1 VLRTRSPLDL
11 PEQAPWIS
19 FDLHV
24 LSTPPAFILSQD
36 QTLQQNRVR
45 PSRPAEASVQ
55 ASNECQ
61 RALRVERK
69 IALVAASGCDGRPR
83 RVTMPTR
90 IRVAAGWEADSEIDR
105 QSLGTPE
112 GGRRI
117 ARTGVL
123 SSLPFSR
130 SRSSGTH
137 RDLGRNDR
145 GRRWC
150 RAFPEGVPFREAE
163 LEDSS
168 SGGLRNTRQEKTS
181 TR

>member
-1 VLRTRSPLDL
+1 VTRRS
-11 PEQAPWIS
+11 EHAG
-19 FDLHV
+19 
-24 LSTPPAFILSQD
+24 
-36 QTLQQNRVR
+36 QQRMSASAAGR
-45 PSRPAEASVQ
+45 AE
-55 ASNECQ
+55 
-61 RALRVERK
+61 
-69 IALVAASGCDGRPR
+69 IALFAASGCDGRPR

-137 RDLGRNDR
+137 RDLGRNDL

-168 SGGLRNTRQEKTS
+168 SRGLRNTRQEKTS
-181 TR
+181 TRWCDFLPLRSRRYLPCSSERSLSWSFSSS